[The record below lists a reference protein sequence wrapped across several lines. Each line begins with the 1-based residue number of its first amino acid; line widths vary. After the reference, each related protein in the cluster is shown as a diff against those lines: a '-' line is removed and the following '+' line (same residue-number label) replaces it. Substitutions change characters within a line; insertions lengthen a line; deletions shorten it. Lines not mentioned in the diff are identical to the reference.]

1 MAITVKYLEDL
12 AVEKED
18 EEKIFAERS
27 KEIEADKA
35 KREKL
40 ETELKEKKESLDNL
54 SKEFEDLKSSNASAE
69 EYKTKY
75 EALVADNEA
84 KAKQAEAD
92 RILAEKT
99 ENINKRF
106 EAVVGEK
113 KFSHNAIKAD
123 YLKKFGE
130 ALELEEN
137 KSLSDE
143 QVFHNLIKDDK
154 NAFEGVTAVKLAGG
168 RPTGTGNGYSSVKE
182 IMNSDMTRE
191 QKRQAIAENIAKGN
205 IDNGSRS

>member
-12 AVEKED
+12 GVEKEVA
-18 EEKIFAERS
+18 EKIFAERS

-113 KFSHNAIKAD
+113 KFSHDAIKAD

-168 RPTGTGNGYSSVKE
+168 RPSGTSGKTRDE
-182 IMNSDMTRE
+182 IMAIKDGNTR
-191 QKRQAIAENIAKGN
+191 RAEMLANAHLFPELNK
-205 IDNGSRS
+205 

>member
-12 AVEKED
+12 GVEKEVA
-18 EEKIFAERS
+18 EKIFAERS

-40 ETELKEKKESLDNL
+40 ETELKESKESLDNL
-54 SKEFEDLKSSNASAE
+54 SKEFEDLKANNASAE
-69 EYKTKY
+69 EYKSKY
-75 EALVADNEA
+75 EAVIAENEA

-113 KFSHNAIKAD
+113 TFSHNAIKAD

-130 ALELEEN
+130 AIELEDN

-143 QVFHNLIKDDK
+143 QIFHNLIKDDAT
-154 NAFEGVTAVKLAGG
+154 AFTGVTAVKLQGG
-168 RPTGTGNGYSSVKE
+168 TPQGVGKTYKTKDD
-182 IMNSDMTRE
+182 IMAIQDRNER
-191 QKRQAIAENIAKGN
+191 RNAIAQNLELFGKGE
-205 IDNGSRS
+205 

>member
-12 AVEKED
+12 GVEKEVA
-18 EEKIFAERS
+18 EKIFAERS

-130 ALELEEN
+130 AIELEEN

-168 RPTGTGNGYSSVKE
+168 RPSGTSGKTRDE
-182 IMNSDMTRE
+182 IMAIKDGNTR
-191 QKRQAIAENIAKGN
+191 RAEMLANAHLFPELNK
-205 IDNGSRS
+205 

>member
-12 AVEKED
+12 GVEKEVA
-18 EEKIFAERS
+18 EKIFAERS
-27 KEIEADKA
+27 KEIEADKV

-106 EAVVGEK
+106 ETVVGEK
-113 KFSHNAIKAD
+113 EFSHKAIKAE

-130 ALELEEN
+130 AIELEEN

-143 QVFHNLIKDDK
+143 QVFHNLIKDDAA
-154 NAFEGVTAVKLAGG
+154 AFKGVTAVKLAGG
-168 RPTGTGNGYSSVKE
+168 TPQGNGTKYTSKAD
-182 IMNSDMTRE
+182 IMAIKDRTERRN
-191 QKRQAIAENIAKGN
+191 AIAQNLELFGKGE
-205 IDNGSRS
+205 

>member
-12 AVEKED
+12 GVEKEVA
-18 EEKIFAERS
+18 EKIFAERS

-84 KAKQAEAD
+84 KAKQAETD

-143 QVFHNLIKDDK
+143 QVFHNLIKDDAT
-154 NAFEGVTAVKLAGG
+154 AFTGVTAVKLAGG
-168 RPTGTGNGYSSVKE
+168 TPQGNGTKYTSKAD
-182 IMNSDMTRE
+182 IMAIKDRTERRN
-191 QKRQAIAENIAKGN
+191 AIAQNLELFGKGE
-205 IDNGSRS
+205 

>member
-12 AVEKED
+12 GVEKEVA
-18 EEKIFAERS
+18 EKIFAERS

-40 ETELKEKKESLDNL
+40 ETELKEKTDSLDNL
-54 SKEFEDLKSSNASAE
+54 SKEFEDLKANNASAE
-69 EYKTKY
+69 EYKSKY

-143 QVFHNLIKDDK
+143 QVFHNLIKDDAT
-154 NAFEGVTAVKLAGG
+154 AFTGVTAVKLAGG
-168 RPTGTGNGYSSVKE
+168 TPQGNGTKYTSKAD
-182 IMNSDMTRE
+182 IMAIKDRTERRN
-191 QKRQAIAENIAKGN
+191 AIAQNLELFGKGE
-205 IDNGSRS
+205 

>member
-12 AVEKED
+12 GVDKEVA
-18 EEKIFAERS
+18 EKIFAERS
-27 KEIEADKA
+27 KEIEADKE

-113 KFSHNAIKAD
+113 KFIHDAIKAD

-130 ALELEEN
+130 AIELEEN

-143 QVFHNLIKDDK
+143 QVFHNLIKDDAT
-154 NAFEGVTAVKLAGG
+154 AFTGVTAVKLQGG

-182 IMNSDMTRE
+182 IMKSDMTRE

-205 IDNGSRS
+205 IE

>member
-12 AVEKED
+12 GVEKEVA
-18 EEKIFAERS
+18 EKIFAERS

-40 ETELKEKKESLDNL
+40 ETELKEKTESLDNL
-54 SKEFEDLKSSNASAE
+54 SKEFEDLKANNASAE
-69 EYKTKY
+69 EYKSKY

-84 KAKQAEAD
+84 KEKQAEAD

-113 KFSHNAIKAD
+113 TFSHSAIKAD

-130 ALELEEN
+130 AIELEDN

-143 QVFHNLIKDDK
+143 QIFHNLIKDDAT
-154 NAFEGVTAVKLAGG
+154 AFTGVTAVKLAGG
-168 RPTGTGNGYSSVKE
+168 RPQGTGKYSSKEE
-182 IMNSDMTRE
+182 IMAIKDGATRRAE
-191 QKRQAIAENIAKGN
+191 MIAHSHLFPEMNNK
-205 IDNGSRS
+205 

>member
-12 AVEKED
+12 GVEKEVA
-18 EEKIFAERS
+18 EKIFAERS

-84 KAKQAEAD
+84 KEKQAEAD

-143 QVFHNLIKDDK
+143 QVFHNLIKDDAT
-154 NAFEGVTAVKLAGG
+154 AFEGVTAVKLAGG
-168 RPTGTGNGYSSVKE
+168 TPQGL
-182 IMNSDMTRE
+182 
-191 QKRQAIAENIAKGN
+191 
-205 IDNGSRS
+205 GSNYDDATARAVMGLPPLNK

>member
-12 AVEKED
+12 GVEKEVA
-18 EEKIFAERS
+18 EKIFAERS

-168 RPTGTGNGYSSVKE
+168 RPSGTGNGYSSVKE

-205 IDNGSRS
+205 IE

>member
-12 AVEKED
+12 GVEKEVA
-18 EEKIFAERS
+18 EKIFAERS

-106 EAVVGEK
+106 ETVVGEK

-143 QVFHNLIKDDK
+143 QVFHNLVKDDK
-154 NAFEGVTAVKLAGG
+154 NAFEGVTPVRLAGG
-168 RPTGTGNGYSSVKE
+168 TPQGL
-182 IMNSDMTRE
+182 
-191 QKRQAIAENIAKGN
+191 
-205 IDNGSRS
+205 GSNYDDATARAVMGLPKK

>member
-12 AVEKED
+12 GVEKEVA
-18 EEKIFAERS
+18 EKIFAERS

-106 EAVVGEK
+106 ETVVGEK
-113 KFSHNAIKAD
+113 KFSHDAIKAD

-130 ALELEEN
+130 AIELEEN

-168 RPTGTGNGYSSVKE
+168 TPIPTGKAYNSKE
-182 IMNSDMTRE
+182 DIMAIKDRA
-191 QKRQAIAENIAKGN
+191 QRRQAIAENPSLFGITSKG
-205 IDNGSRS
+205 D

>member
-12 AVEKED
+12 GVEKEVA
-18 EEKIFAERS
+18 EKIFAERS

-84 KAKQAEAD
+84 KAKKAEAD
-92 RILAEKT
+92 RILAEKNADI
-99 ENINKRF
+99 EKRF
-106 EAVVGEK
+106 AQCVGDK
-113 KFSHNAIKAD
+113 KFSHDAIKAS
-123 YLKKFGE
+123 YLKKFAE
-130 ALELEEN
+130 ALESEEY
-137 KSLSDE
+137 KGKGD
-143 QVFHNLIKDDK
+143 VDIFHALTKDDAA
-154 NAFEGVTAVKLAGG
+154 AFTGVTAVKLQGG
-168 RPTGTGNGYSSVKE
+168 RPLGTSGKTREE
-182 IMNSDMTRE
+182 IMAIKDGSTR
-191 QKRQAIAENIAKGN
+191 RAEMLANAHLFPELNK
-205 IDNGSRS
+205 